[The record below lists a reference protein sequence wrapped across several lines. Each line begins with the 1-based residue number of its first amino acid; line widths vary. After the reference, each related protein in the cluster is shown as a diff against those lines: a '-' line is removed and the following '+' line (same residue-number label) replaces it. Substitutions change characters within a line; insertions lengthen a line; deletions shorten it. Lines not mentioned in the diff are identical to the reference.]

1 MCSDGGHLS
10 YQNRRKASQDSARSS
25 RLIRNHSKS
34 RQQRWRTSSL
44 RQLLE
49 AIMTAVGIFKNEL
62 KGGKP
67 SVKPSRITALV
78 STFEGSG
85 EMEGERGGREKKER
99 GGSEGFNSVTT
110 QGVGEQVTHRSE
122 VEQRRQGEEEECCS
136 QNRHLHNIWTSRHSK
151 RIPFCRAS
159 LLAGFMLAPPH
170 DSPPSW
176 IITCL

>member
-49 AIMTAVGIFKNEL
+49 AIMTAAGIFKNEL
-62 KGGKP
+62 KLGKP

-85 EMEGERGGREKKER
+85 EMEGERGGRGRERKER
-99 GGSEGFNSVTT
+99 EEGGRE
-110 QGVGEQVTHRSE
+110 
-122 VEQRRQGEEEECCS
+122 
-136 QNRHLHNIWTSRHSK
+136 
-151 RIPFCRAS
+151 
-159 LLAGFMLAPPH
+159 
-170 DSPPSW
+170 
-176 IITCL
+176 